1 MEEKIIH
8 LDDDEIEKVTGGK
21 CQEIDG
27 KLYFQ
32 CTRCKDWFLGAD
44 ITNHIAACIRKYPPI
59 FDLDGEPPL

>member
-32 CTRCKDWFLGAD
+32 CTRCKDWF
-44 ITNHIAACIRKYPPI
+44 
-59 FDLDGEPPL
+59 